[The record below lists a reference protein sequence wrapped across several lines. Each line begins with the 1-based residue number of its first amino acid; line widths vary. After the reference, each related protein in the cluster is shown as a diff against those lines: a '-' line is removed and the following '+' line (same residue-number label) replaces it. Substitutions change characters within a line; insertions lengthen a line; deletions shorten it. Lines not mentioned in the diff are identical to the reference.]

1 MQMSSLRYTDIVN
14 KLAERRSL
22 LLAPVRLPDEHEL
35 ATEYGVARDTVR
47 RALKVLEEQEAVV
60 RRRRRGTFLQPLV
73 AKPSACRGQAIGFV
87 PPWWADSTTAWCTST
102 VFEGVSRWADE
113 QGCSLSVLHA
123 LAREDQDRWVE
134 RVRERK
140 LAGVIWLHPQTEQ
153 APLVRRLAKVLP
165 VVVVGRHVTGE
176 GVYSVTPDYDRA
188 AKLIDDHLVSLGHS
202 TYAAVGADLMGI
214 YNAKWM
220 EAIGAAHAQRGQVF
234 DHTHKFLDIRPF
246 SREVLGRLLL
256 EFYLPYH
263 LDVQALVLTS
273 SSYLEFLSADAA
285 FRNRVGHDLSIITI
299 DFGVAPVELCW
310 PYQAVDHIVCGW
322 QTIGRQSIALLGQL
336 VAGQVVPE
344 CKTMPVKLN
353 TGQTC
358 IRYQPAD
365 GKEPA

>member
-1 MQMSSLRYTDIVN
+1 
-14 KLAERRSL
+14 
-22 LLAPVRLPDEHEL
+22 
-35 ATEYGVARDTVR
+35 
-47 RALKVLEEQEAVV
+47 
-60 RRRRRGTFLQPLV
+60 
-73 AKPSACRGQAIGFV
+73 
-87 PPWWADSTTAWCTST
+87 
-102 VFEGVSRWADE
+102 
-113 QGCSLSVLHA
+113 
-123 LAREDQDRWVE
+123 
-134 RVRERK
+134 
-140 LAGVIWLHPQTEQ
+140 
-153 APLVRRLAKVLP
+153 
-165 VVVVGRHVTGE
+165 
-176 GVYSVTPDYDRA
+176 
-188 AKLIDDHLVSLGHS
+188 
-202 TYAAVGADLMGI
+202 
-214 YNAKWM
+214 NAKWM